1 MFNFSR
7 PKDAI
12 WARMVFWL
20 AVVLLFGGLLGY
32 YFQTKYEGVIQAKR
46 EKLDHVAN
54 SLQLRLNGSLMAVQ
68 LLASDA
74 DISSLHD
81 AAIKPKLK
89 NALLTLGLQNAA
101 LFDVNGQLIIDAN
114 GTHTAHIY
122 DLMSFLKARNGQAV
136 ISNRIISDELKTSYI
151 SLRVPVFSNNQIR
164 AVLAAAIP
172 VSELSKLV
180 YREEV
185 PEGQYIFIMDED
197 GQFIHHPRLNEV
209 YPEQGAFMQH
219 VFPMPPLKTV
229 TLVTNSVLDH
239 IDKVFIYQQLEHAT
253 WRITYAVPVRTVYH
267 ETLLAAAPDLFVF
280 FLLIAFIALTYH
292 YIRAANRNREMK
304 DLLKLERLLAATE
317 IAAGI
322 AHEVRNPLTSIK
334 GFLQLMMQKE
344 DRTNFNSYLEIMLGE
359 IERIDALIG
368 EFQRLARPLRQP
380 NLGLVDLGK
389 VVADVVLLM
398 SSQAEQRQVALEY
411 SAQGD
416 LFSDSGIWARA
427 DIPQLKQVLINLL
440 KNAFDAL
447 SPGGRVRISLARVH
461 DIPSITIEDN
471 GAGIAPEVIEKLGT
485 PFFTTK
491 EGGTGLGLSICYTI
505 IHNHGG
511 KINVASK
518 VGEGTSF
525 TLLFPP
531 AKEAN

>member
-1 MFNFSR
+1 MFDFCK
-7 PKDAI
+7 PKDTI
-12 WARMVFWL
+12 WARIVFL
-20 AVVLLFGGLLGY
+20 FAVILLFGGLLGY

-54 SLQLRLNGSLMAVQ
+54 SLQLRLNGSLTAVQ
-68 LLASDA
+68 LLAADT
-74 DISSLHD
+74 DISNLNG
-81 AAIKPKLK
+81 AEIQPKLK
-89 NALLTLGLQNAA
+89 SALLTLGLQNAA
-101 LFDVNGQLIIDAN
+101 LFDVNGQLIIDAT
-114 GTHTAHIY
+114 GTHPAYIY
-122 DLMSFLKARNGQAV
+122 DLMSFIKARDGQAV
-136 ISNRIISDELKTSYI
+136 ISNRIIPGELKTAYI

-180 YREEV
+180 YREEM
-185 PEGQYIFIMDED
+185 PEGQYIFIMDEK

-209 YPEQGAFMQH
+209 YPEKDSFLQH
-219 VFPMPPLKTV
+219 VFPMSAQKTV
-229 TLVTNSVLDH
+229 TMVTNSVLDH
-239 IDKVFIYQQLEHAT
+239 VDKVFIYQQLEHTT
-253 WRITYAVPVRTVYH
+253 WRVTYAVPVRTVYH
-267 ETLLAAAPDLFVF
+267 ETLLAAVPDLFVF
-280 FLLIAFIALTYH
+280 FLLMAFIALTYH
-292 YIRAANRNREMK
+292 YIRVANRNREMK

-380 NLGLVDLGK
+380 NLSRVDLDK
-389 VVADVVLLM
+389 VVSDVVLLM

-411 SAQGD
+411 SAQAD
-416 LFSDSGIWARA
+416 LFGEAGIWARV

-461 DIPSITIEDN
+461 DVPSITVEDN

-511 KINVASK
+511 KINVDSK
-518 VGEGTSF
+518 VGEGTIF

-531 AKEAN
+531 TKEAS